1 MTESP
6 AGDTTVVKL
15 TTPEKLL
22 TLVTVMADV
31 AEEPGLMLIA
41 LGLAVRTK
49 SGVMLVVNV
58 AV

>member
-1 MTESP
+1 
-6 AGDTTVVKL
+6 VKL